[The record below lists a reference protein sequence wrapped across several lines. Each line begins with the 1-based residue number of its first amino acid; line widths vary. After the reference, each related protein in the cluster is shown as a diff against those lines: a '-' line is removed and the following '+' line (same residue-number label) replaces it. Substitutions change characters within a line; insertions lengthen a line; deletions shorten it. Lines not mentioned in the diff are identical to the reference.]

1 MRGVPPLPPDA
12 HDHARCGGF
21 EPLYDV
27 EAGLADLARAR
38 RLRDHVTRATTEL
51 ADRMAHRLEAH
62 FSGEELETVGRAL
75 VIVAASTGALAA
87 DAPTIQP
94 VTLVNLV
101 GFAGQ
106 RLVVDARAAE
116 GERQP

>member
-1 MRGVPPLPPDA
+1 MRAVPPLPPDE
-12 HDHARCGGF
+12 HQHTCGGF

-27 EAGLADLARAR
+27 EAGLAQLAQSR

-51 ADRMAHRLEAH
+51 ADRLAHCLEPH
-62 FSGEELETVGRAL
+62 FSAEELESVGRAL
-75 VIVAASTGALAA
+75 VVTAASIGALAA
-87 DAPTIQP
+87 REPTMQP
-94 VTLVNLV
+94 AVLVNLV

-116 GERQP
+116 GLQQ